1 MTIDIVLA
9 FLGIG
14 TVAFTVTVLIIFA
27 QIGSEPSTLVAS
39 FFALVTAEAAICWRI
54 HAARN
59 KLDISTDTDTT
70 TAADILEGLD
80 ITADPNEEDEVYG

>member
-14 TVAFTVTVLIIFA
+14 TVAFTAAVLIIFA
-27 QIGSEPSTLVAS
+27 NIGSEPSTLVAS

-59 KLDISTDTDTT
+59 KLDISTDTT
-70 TAADILEGLD
+70 TAADILDGLD